1 MNTLNGLTNN
11 QPAPIDSAKVDTNP
25 SKTSNAS
32 LLDIASLGTPLPPG
46 STTQSM
52 SNYLK
57 TIQALS
63 VEPTFDTNKVAAIRN
78 DIASGTYKVNTDK
91 IAAGLIS
98 SVSGMLMPK

>member
-1 MNTLNGLTNN
+1 MSTLNGLTSN
-11 QPAPIDSAKVDTNP
+11 QPSPIDSTKVDTNP
-25 SKTSNAS
+25 GKTSKAS
-32 LLDIASLGTPLPPG
+32 LLDIASLGSPLPPG

-52 SNYLK
+52 SKYLK
-57 TIQALS
+57 TIQSLS
-63 VEPTFDTNKVAAIRN
+63 VEPTFDTNKVAAIKN